1 MLLNLLTLALKSL
14 KNVGMYK
21 EHTAVIGM
29 SQLFSFKQH
38 AQPITSTQSHLSK
51 QQRGKKEAHATN
63 RWTTATSNGHLEKR
77 HVVGSRCMR
86 MS

>member
-1 MLLNLLTLALKSL
+1 MLLNLLTLALESL

-29 SQLFSFKQH
+29 SQLFPFKQH

-51 QQRGKKEAHATN
+51 QLQGKKKHARPTDGQQ
-63 RWTTATSNGHLEKR
+63 RPLTE
-77 HVVGSRCMR
+77 V
-86 MS
+86 